1 MWRRDSALAGPEQP
15 TLADVDQLNR
25 IFSTA
30 FSDRYRRDGMP
41 GVRVPHLDPDIWR
54 FALETAGRGAM
65 VWRDRTGE
73 IVAFNLAHLSG
84 ELDGAFEERTG
95 RRDQTANDVKLPAA
109 NQDASLQ
116 AAIRLEE
123 IYRTVRKDPARAE
136 AVVRRIKD
144 LYPDAPELR
153 HLGP

>member
-1 MWRRDSALAGPEQP
+1 MSSSDDWTRPETIVRAVFATATIIFGGLGLLLREGRLLVAAGIFGILWTLWDVFWDRLIAPGTTWAYRTFTEGTGGALPNIRP
-15 TLADVDQLNR
+15 TLDD
-25 IFSTA
+25 T
-30 FSDRYRRDGMP
+30 
-41 GVRVPHLDPDIWR
+41 VRLLEHHL
-54 FALETAGRGAM
+54 E
-65 VWRDRTGE
+65 
-73 IVAFNLAHLSG
+73 S
-84 ELDGAFEERTG
+84 
-95 RRDQTANDVKLPAA
+95 
-109 NQDASLQ
+109 DASQHVKIQ